1 MAIVL
6 EQKHF
11 LLKRL
16 TKPILEGQGLEL
28 FLSRDAFFSQRSTSL
43 VLSELKT
50 SCADGAMDQANSYG
64 GVKDSLTKLLHMDN
78 NGTECQETGNVQQQS
93 LSEESTLKD
102 EKILPDKI
110 LPDATVEGVKMI
122 GLKRKHR
129 SAGYLQSLADKSSK
143 ERENAARLR
152 VKKIMRRAT
161 EEESSNVVQKLR
173 TEIREAVRNKSS
185 ADIGE
190 SLFDPKLIAA
200 FRTAVA
206 GPTTE
211 AVEKLPPSALKAKKS
226 MLQKG

>member
-64 GVKDSLTKLLHMDN
+64 GIKDSLTKLVNSSNVGNKMFESETSIGLHLGLSVSSFLSVEHMDN
-78 NGTECQETGNVQQQS
+78 NGTECQETVNVQQQS

-122 GLKRKHR
+122 GLKRKHM
-129 SAGYLQSLADKSSK
+129 
-143 ERENAARLR
+143 ECRLF
-152 VKKIMRRAT
+152 
-161 EEESSNVVQKLR
+161 
-173 TEIREAVRNKSS
+173 AVS
-185 ADIGE
+185 
-190 SLFDPKLIAA
+190 
-200 FRTAVA
+200 
-206 GPTTE
+206 
-211 AVEKLPPSALKAKKS
+211 
-226 MLQKG
+226 